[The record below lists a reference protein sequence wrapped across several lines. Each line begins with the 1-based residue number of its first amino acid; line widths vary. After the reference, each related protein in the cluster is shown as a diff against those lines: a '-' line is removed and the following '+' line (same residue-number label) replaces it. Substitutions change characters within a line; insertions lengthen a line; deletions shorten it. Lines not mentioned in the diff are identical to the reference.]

1 MSNSPL
7 FWNLAR
13 ASGFI
18 AYGLLAMT
26 MLLGLSVKTRVLG
39 KLVKPANVVDTHR
52 VLSLLALAMIG
63 LHGVALVMD
72 PVVDISPFDLAVPG
86 IVDYRPVWVAFGIVA
101 AYLSLVVHASFAL
114 RKKIGAKN
122 WRRLHW
128 LTYAVF
134 LSATVHG
141 IASGTDTTTTWALTI
156 YAVLVGAIVGGT
168 AWRAMTAKAKA
179 AKKEAGT
186 AEAPPAMPATGRR
199 LGPAALLTVAFA
211 SLAVAAV
218 FANITLL
225 DAARPPDR
233 GVGSLA
239 PLTSPSQVTAPADAV
254 TRMSTAAK
262 AAAQPSRPATEKP
275 PAVTTRAAPAAPR
288 LAPAGSRT
296 SDGGDER
303 GHEGADD
310 DD

>member
-1 MSNSPL
+1 MSGTPL

-63 LHGVALVMD
+63 LHGVALVLD
-72 PVVDISPFDLAVPG
+72 PVVEISPFDLAVPG
-86 IVDYRPVWVAFGIVA
+86 MVGYRPLWVAFGIVA
-101 AYLSLVVHASFAL
+101 AYLSLVIHMSFSL
-114 RKKIGAKN
+114 RKKIGVRN

-128 LTYAVF
+128 LTYAMFVV
-134 LSATVHG
+134 ATIHG
-141 IASGTDTTTTWALTI
+141 IASGTDTTETWALAI
-156 YAVLVGAIVGGT
+156 YGVLVGAIVGGT
-168 AWRAMTAKAKA
+168 GWRAMMARAKA
-179 AKKEAGT
+179 AQKAAG
-186 AEAPPAMPATGRR
+186 AAPSEPAMPTPRR

-211 SLAVAAV
+211 GLAAAGV
-218 FANITLL
+218 LANITLL
-225 DAARPPDR
+225 DAARPPDG

-239 PLTSPSQVTAPADAV
+239 PLTPPTQEAEPANTAPKILTTTTTETPAKPLS
-254 TRMSTAAK
+254 STTTT
-262 AAAQPSRPATEKP
+262 SRV
-275 PAVTTRAAPAAPR
+275 VTTRPVPAP
-288 LAPAGSRT
+288 SRT
-296 SDGGDER
+296 GD
-303 GHEGADD
+303 HEGADD

>member
-1 MSNSPL
+1 VNDAPL

-52 VLSLLALAMIG
+52 VLSLLALSMIA
-63 LHGVALVMD
+63 LHGVALVLD
-72 PVVDISPFDLAVPG
+72 PVVEISPFDLAVPG
-86 IVDYRPVWVAFGIVA
+86 LVDYRPLWVAFGIVA
-101 AYLSLVVHASFAL
+101 AYLAIAVHASFSL

-141 IASGTDTTTTWALTI
+141 ITAGTDTTEGWALAI
-156 YAVLVGAIVGGT
+156 YGLLVGSVVGGT
-168 AWRAMTAKAKA
+168 AWRVLTARATTSAKASTTKDS
-179 AKKEAGT
+179 
-186 AEAPPAMPATGRR
+186 PAMPSSGRR

-211 SLAVAAV
+211 GVAAAGV
-218 FANITLL
+218 LANITLL
-225 DAARPPDR
+225 EAARPADQPI
-233 GVGSLA
+233 GNLA
-239 PLTSPSQVTAPADAV
+239 PLGPQSKADA
-254 TRMSTAAK
+254 STPP
-262 AAAQPSRPATEKP
+262 QPSRPAKAST
-275 PAVTTRAAPAAPR
+275 PAASTRATQSPRPQPMPA
-288 LAPAGSRT
+288 RT
-296 SDGGDER
+296 ATNSPSGEDER
-303 GHEGADD
+303 ESHDPPGAEDD
-310 DD
+310 D